1 MVYMAYFT
9 ELICKFAITHQ
20 NDAFVAKVVY
30 THLTKIFILISFLP
44 PTKGC
49 QVLPPCAK
57 PLTPGRKRR
66 EIFGEGNHFLAEEE
80 NFGEGK
86 GGKYLGKENIIFCKG
101 EEKQRR
107 KILGIG
113 DVRGR
118 FLEKILPF
126 F

>member
-1 MVYMAYFT
+1 MQ
-9 ELICKFAITHQ
+9 ICDYSQ
-20 NDAFVAKVVY
+20 NDAFVAKIVNMR
-30 THLTKIFILISFLP
+30 LTKISWPFLP

-49 QVLPPCAK
+49 QVLTPCAK

-66 EIFGEGNHFLAEEE
+66 EIFGEGNHFLAEEK

-86 GGKYLGKENIIFCKG
+86 YFGKENIIFRKG

-107 KILGIG
+107 EILGIG

-118 FLEKILPF
+118 SLEKILPF
-126 F
+126 FWILSN

>member
-1 MVYMAYFT
+1 MT
-9 ELICKFAITHQ
+9 TRK
-20 NDAFVAKVVY
+20 NDAFVAKIVNMR
-30 THLTKIFILISFLP
+30 LTKISWPFLP

-66 EIFGEGNHFLAEEE
+66 EIFGDGNHFLAEEK